1 MASLAILVMH
11 SGRWDN
17 DNCYI
22 DYTIEG
28 VIFKE
33 ISSYKELYNVIAMQ
47 LGVDTNLIKLK
58 IEYRVKESK
67 TPMLIHKKSA
77 DDFNKYPICIS
88 KMDNSSN
95 ITELC
100 ESSNQENDMVTS
112 ICNDGIA
119 DFETMHLS
127 IGELVEPFCVLGS
140 GSCDGVIS
148 DPCNKYVEIDQVYK
162 NKATLKSVME
172 NYAIEN
178 RFQYRT
184 VRSNAITYTLEC
196 ISDECEWLMKASNI
210 SKSGIFRIRAFNTDH
225 TCPLKDKVYSQKH
238 VTSKL
243 IGGIVKPKFVDH
255 KRKYTPSDIRS
266 DVKIYLGVDVNYSLA
281 WRAKEKALIS
291 LRDTTAASYSKLP
304 AYLYMMDIT
313 YPGSHIRLKKID
325 KNEFLYLFVALN
337 NCIQGFDHCRHV
349 IIVDGSHL

>member
-33 ISSYKELYNVIAMQ
+33 GSSYKELYNVVAMQ
-47 LGVDTNLIKLK
+47 LGVDTNVIKLK
-58 IEYRVKESK
+58 IEYKVKESK
-67 TPMLIHKKSA
+67 TPMLIHNDMGVRVYIMLKKAA

-88 KMDNSSN
+88 KMDNSNN

-100 ESSNQENDMVTS
+100 EKP
-112 ICNDGIA
+112 
-119 DFETMHLS
+119 L
-127 IGELVEPFCVLGS
+127 CVLGL
-140 GSCDGVIS
+140 GSCDEVIS

-184 VRSNAITYTLEC
+184 VRSNAI
-196 ISDECEWLMKASNI
+196 
-210 SKSGIFRIRAFNTDH
+210 R
-225 TCPLKDKVYSQKH
+225 
-238 VTSKL
+238 
-243 IGGIVKPKFVDH
+243 
-255 KRKYTPSDIRS
+255 
-266 DVKIYLGVDVNYSLA
+266 
-281 WRAKEKALIS
+281 
-291 LRDTTAASYSKLP
+291 
-304 AYLYMMDIT
+304 
-313 YPGSHIRLKKID
+313 
-325 KNEFLYLFVALN
+325 
-337 NCIQGFDHCRHV
+337 
-349 IIVDGSHL
+349 